1 MFEILIVAA
10 LGLVLWERA
19 LFTFQTSRAE
29 DISWF
34 ACKWGRL
41 LIFYLKPHSIWL
53 HMWSKIVQL
62 IVDMLLSIIR
72 QGEVECCRIMKLLL
86 LPVLCNWLLHL
97 LYTSCCFQL
106 QFIFIIRHTMGLI
119 MSKGRGSIPIYSGY
133 PTNIVG
139 LILVRNSGTRVYYQ
153 LIGLSYFLARN
164 SHTWLKAFHI
174 SYCLLHACAEY

>member
-1 MFEILIVAA
+1 ML
-10 LGLVLWERA
+10 
-19 LFTFQTSRAE
+19 
-29 DISWF
+29 
-34 ACKWGRL
+34 
-41 LIFYLKPHSIWL
+41 PH
-53 HMWSKIVQL
+53 HET
-62 IVDMLLSIIR
+62 SIIT
-72 QGEVECCRIMKLLL
+72 GALDLTEKTAKDAMTPISETFSLDINCKLNMYAPLFIS
-86 LPVLCNWLLHL
+86 NWLLHL

-119 MSKGRGSIPIYSGY
+119 MSKGHGSIPIYSGY